1 MTEALDIH
9 TQLQDKWMIFWW
21 ALGMSFLTI
30 AAAWAKGLFKSFISS
45 FLPVIKG
52 TDVLKGFG
60 YFIFTG
66 LLLIPFLVG
75 AFYTLVTG
83 HLNLM
88 TPFIK
93 SLLHFLMLLGG
104 FFAVLLAY
112 LQLTSLQRQ
121 QLWNQTAE
129 PWFHNILIGI
139 AVWFVIFPV
148 VIAFNQILSIALWHI
163 FHHPFVEQTVVISLR
178 EAKENPFL
186 FSATALGIITTVPFT
201 EEFLFRGLLQNW
213 LKQKFHSACL
223 PIVLTSLIFA
233 LFHYTSAQGI
243 TNIELLASLF
253 LLSCLLGF
261 IYERQRSL
269 WASIGLHGFFNFM
282 SLLMLFK
289 EPS

>member
-1 MTEALDIH
+1 MTEALDIQ

-30 AAAWAKGLFKSFISS
+30 AGAWAKGMFKPFTSS

-75 AFYTLVTG
+75 AFYTILTG
-83 HLNLM
+83 HFSL

-93 SLLHFLMLLGG
+93 SLIHFLMLLGG
-104 FFAVLLAY
+104 FLAVLLAY

-121 QLWNQTAE
+121 QFWNQTTE
-129 PWFHNILIGI
+129 PWYHHVLIGI
-139 AVWFVIFPV
+139 AVWFAIFPV
-148 VIAFNQILSIALWHI
+148 VIAFNQIISIALWHI

-178 EAKENPFL
+178 EAKQNPFL
-186 FSATALGIITTVPFT
+186 FGATVLGIITTVPFT

-213 LKQKFHSACL
+213 LKQKFHSAWL
-223 PIVLTSLIFA
+223 PIALTSLVFA

-253 LLSCLLGF
+253 LLSCILGF